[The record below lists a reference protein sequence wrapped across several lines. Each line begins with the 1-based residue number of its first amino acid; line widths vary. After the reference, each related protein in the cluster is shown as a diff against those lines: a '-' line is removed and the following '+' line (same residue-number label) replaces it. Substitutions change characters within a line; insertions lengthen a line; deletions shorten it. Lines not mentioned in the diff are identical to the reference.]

1 MTLKSLALGSVAA
14 LALSGATFVSGS
26 LPVRAA
32 DVDEQAT
39 TRDLNAQQFDTPS
52 IYYAQRSAGADPYYQ
67 NINGYDYSGYSQNR
81 DSDHNSL
88 RNAYDRGY
96 RDGFIRAQRD
106 GQFQGAGYHGAG
118 YGPPV
123 GTVGVSF
130 DIGDIAFG
138 YQDGYWDRGRHWHTW
153 QNQDE
158 MRFYQ
163 NSSGNRYYNYNHDH
177 DSNNGWRE

>member
-1 MTLKSLALGSVAA
+1 MTLKSIAFGSLAAI
-14 LALSGATFVSGS
+14 ALSGATFVSNS

-32 DVDEQAT
+32 EADEQER

-52 IYYAQRSAGADPYYQ
+52 IFYAKPAAVADSNYQ
-67 NINGYDYSGYSQNR
+67 DSNGYDYSGYNQNPN
-81 DSDHNSL
+81 SDHNNL

-96 RDGFIRAQRD
+96 RDGFIRAQHENGFHGTGYD
-106 GQFQGAGYHGAG
+106 GVG

-138 YQDGYWDRGRHWHTW
+138 YQDGYWDRGRHWHNW

-158 MRFYQ
+158 MQYYR
-163 NSSGNRYYNYNHDH
+163 SASGNHYYDYNHDR
-177 DSNNGWRE
+177 DSDNGWRQ

>member
-1 MTLKSLALGSVAA
+1 MTLKSMALGSIAA
-14 LALSGATFVSGS
+14 IVLSGTTFVSNS

-32 DVDEQAT
+32 DADEHAT

-52 IYYAQRSAGADPYYQ
+52 IFYAQPAAVDDPNYQ
-67 NINGYDYSGYSQNR
+67 NNNGYDYSGYSQNL

-88 RNAYDRGY
+88 RNAYNRGY
-96 RDGFIRAQRD
+96 RDGFTRGQRD
-106 GQFQGAGYHGAG
+106 NRFDGAGYDGVG

-130 DIGDIAFG
+130 DIGNIAFG
-138 YQDGYWDRGRHWHTW
+138 YQDGYWDRGRHWHNW

-158 MRFYQ
+158 VRYYR
-163 NSSGNRYYNYNHDH
+163 NSSGNQYHDWNHAR
-177 DSNNGWRE
+177 DSDNGWRQ